1 MPTRRTSI
9 ILSVALLSGLLASY
23 LVLLYVRR
31 QEHRLAGGRVEQQRV
46 VIATSDLPIGSR
58 LTAGV
63 VAARDWPKNGVPEGV
78 ASEPEAVLGRLAK
91 GEIARGE
98 PILEHRLFPRDL
110 AGAPGIMSV
119 LVPPGKRAMTVGVN
133 EVIGVS
139 GFILPKNRVDV
150 IATRTDARTGGA
162 TETILQ
168 NIEVLAV
175 GQRVDQ
181 SGDQT
186 VKVPT
191 VTISVTPEE
200 AERVALALHEGK
212 IHIVLR
218 SVMDPEIVP
227 LAKATRPSPRR
238 AEPRAVA
245 PPPRTRP
252 TAVEAP
258 GGKGFVVDVIR
269 GDKRS
274 LETHAAQ

>member
-46 VIATSDLPIGSR
+46 VVATSDLPIGSR

-78 ASEPEAVLGRLAK
+78 ASEPEAVLGRLVK

-98 PILEHRLFPRDL
+98 PILDHRLFPKDL
-110 AGAPGIMSV
+110 ASAPGIMSV

-150 IATRTDARTGGA
+150 IATRTDARAGNS

-181 SGDQT
+181 SGDQA

-191 VTISVTPEE
+191 VTIAVTPEE

-212 IHIVLR
+212 IHLVLR
-218 SVMDPEIVP
+218 SVMDLDVVH
-227 LAKATRPSPRR
+227 LAKPAPPSPRGR
-238 AEPRAVA
+238 EAKAVA
-245 PPPRTRP
+245 PPPRTRL
-252 TAVEAP
+252 TAAEAL
-258 GGKGFVVDVIR
+258 GGKGLVVDVIR

>member
-1 MPTRRTSI
+1 MTTRRTSI
-9 ILSVALLSGLLASY
+9 ILSVAVVSGLLASY
-23 LVLLYVRR
+23 LMLLYARR
-31 QEHRLAGGRVEQQRV
+31 QEQRLAGGRVEQQRV
-46 VIATSDLPIGSR
+46 VVATSDLPVGTR

-63 VAARDWPKNGVPEGV
+63 VAARDWPKNGAPEGAV
-78 ASEPEAVLGRLAK
+78 SEPETVVGRLVK

-98 PILEHRLFPRDL
+98 PILDHRLFPRDL

-119 LVPPGKRAMTVGVN
+119 LVPPGKRAMAVGVN

-150 IATRTDARTGGA
+150 IATRTDARAGKS

-168 NIEVLAV
+168 SVEVLAV
-175 GQRVDQ
+175 GERLDQRGEQ
-181 SGDQT
+181 HI
-186 VKVPT
+186 KVPT
-191 VTISVTPEE
+191 VTIAVTPEE
-200 AERVALALHEGK
+200 AEQLALALHEGK

-218 SVMDPEIVP
+218 SVMDPEVVN
-227 LAKATRPSPRR
+227 LAKPPRPSPRR
-238 AEPRAVA
+238 AEANAAP

-258 GGKGFVVDVIR
+258 GGKGFVIDVIR

>member
-1 MPTRRTSI
+1 
-9 ILSVALLSGLLASY
+9 V
-23 LVLLYVRR
+23 
-31 QEHRLAGGRVEQQRV
+31 
-46 VIATSDLPIGSR
+46 
-58 LTAGV
+58 
-63 VAARDWPKNGVPEGV
+63 
-78 ASEPEAVLGRLAK
+78 SEPEVVLGRLVK

-98 PILEHRLFPRDL
+98 PILNHRLFPKDL
-110 AGAPGIMSV
+110 ASAPGIMSV
-119 LVPPGKRAMTVGVN
+119 LIPPGKRAMTVGVN

-150 IATRTDARTGGA
+150 IATRTDARAGNS

-168 NIEVLAV
+168 NVEVLAA
-175 GQRVDQ
+175 GERLDQRAEQ
-181 SGDQT
+181 H

-191 VTISVTPEE
+191 VTIAVTPEE
-200 AERVALALHEGK
+200 AERLARALHEGK

-218 SVMDPEIVP
+218 SVMELDVVH
-227 LAKATRPSPRR
+227 LAKPPRPSPRR
-238 AEPRAVA
+238 AEANAAA

-258 GGKGFVVDVIR
+258 GGKGLVVDVIR